1 MSAEDEVKH
10 VGRPAGSRNAWAWP
24 VAAMVTVL
32 IIVAGAVYVF
42 NSCRNLPG
50 EAIDKTGQLVDK
62 VGKRLA
68 EVAAAFNQGTITTT
82 FTSYATSVSGS
93 QYLQFATLSQD
104 ERFRRTDEASTGFGY
119 IPLPDVIVEAEAPVT
134 YTYYLD
140 LNDRWDFTLQ
150 DSVITVV
157 APPIKFNKPAV
168 DASRITYE
176 VKKDS
181 MIRDTRQALEG
192 LKSSIT
198 SMTYQKAAANIGL
211 VRETGRRQT
220 EMFVQNWLARSF
232 ADGRKY
238 AVSVRFR
245 GEAQTNGPALL
256 LKER

>member
-1 MSAEDEVKH
+1 MSAPDEVNQ

-24 VAAMVTVL
+24 VATMVTVL
-32 IIVAGAVYVF
+32 ILVAGAVYIF
-42 NSCRNLPG
+42 KSCRDIPG
-50 EAIDKTGQLVDK
+50 EAIDKAGQLVDK
-62 VGKRLA
+62 TAKRLA
-68 EVAAAFNQGTITTT
+68 EVAAAFNQGTVTTT
-82 FTSYATSVSGS
+82 FTSYATAISGS
-93 QYLQFATLSQD
+93 QYLQFATLSQE

-140 LNDRWDFTLQ
+140 LNDKWDFTLK
-150 DSVITVV
+150 DRIITVI

-181 MIRDTRQALEG
+181 MIRDTRRAVEG

-198 SMTYQKAAANIGL
+198 SLAYQKAAANIGL

-220 EMFVQNWLARSF
+220 EMFVRNWLAQSF
-232 ADGRKY
+232 SDGRKY
-238 AVSVRFR
+238 AVTVRFR
-245 GEAQTNGPALL
+245 GEPPANATGPLL
-256 LKER
+256 QDR